1 MIIGV
6 TGTIG
11 AGKGTVVEYLVRERG
26 FIHLSARDFIMGEI
40 RRRGMEVEDRSATRL
55 VANELRAEHGPAY
68 IIEQL
73 YSRAEERG
81 EPALIESIRT
91 IGEAEFL
98 KGKGALILAVDAD
111 RKLRY
116 ERITA
121 RGLSTDHVD
130 FDTWVAQEERE
141 LASTE
146 PWDMNVI
153 GVMRMADGRIENDG
167 TLEELN
173 QKVDAFL
180 AGVRTVLE
188 DGP

>member
-1 MIIGV
+1 MVIGI

-11 AGKGTVVEYLVRERG
+11 AGKGTVVEYLTKNQG
-26 FIHLSARDFIMGEI
+26 FIHLSVRDFILGEI
-40 RRRGMEVEDRSATRL
+40 RRRGLEVEDRNVMRE
-55 VANELRAEHGPAY
+55 VANDLRATHGPAY

-73 YSRAEERG
+73 FERAVERG
-81 EPALIESIRT
+81 EPALIESVRT

-98 KGKGALILAVDAD
+98 KSKGAKILAVDAD

-153 GVMRMADGRIENDG
+153 GVMRMADARIENDG
-167 TLEELN
+167 TLEELHARTEA
-173 QKVDAFL
+173 VL
-180 AGVRTVLE
+180 ARLAA
-188 DGP
+188 

>member
-1 MIIGV
+1 MIIGI

-11 AGKGTVVEYLVRERG
+11 AGKGTVVEYLVKERN
-26 FIHLSARDFIMGEI
+26 FIHLSVRDFILGEI
-40 RRRGMEVEDRSATRL
+40 RRRGLEVEDRSAMRE
-55 VANELRAEHGPAY
+55 VANDLRAAHGPAY

-73 YSRAEERG
+73 YERAVERG

-98 KGKGALILAVDAD
+98 KANGARILAVDAD

-153 GVMRMADGRIENDG
+153 GVMRMADARIENDG
-167 TLEELN
+167 SLEELHAR
-173 QKVDAFL
+173 VDETL
-180 AGVRTVLE
+180 ASLA
-188 DGP
+188 